1 MYLLVK
7 LARFITP
14 QEQVEI
20 SNEIK
25 KSSNQFINVV
35 QVRNDKWAPKN
46 RLIVKLGLKTTGS
59 PSLNIEQY
67 VRALLKKPGLVSAV
81 IITTDMYNWESK
93 SLNMLIRVLTTYLKT
108 NETSEFNLEFVS
120 IGKVPF
126 HRKAIIDRLKKRNIK
141 YLEKSNFVLYLE
153 AFNKKADKK
162 TNTPIIQCR
171 IGRKFS
177 PIISPKVIYNNSL
190 PQLVLYSPFTAQEV
204 ADFFRLGL
212 AFSIPVIITDE
223 NNRANDLIKKV
234 RERYYKGLDKIEYH
248 ITSSLSKFLDKYEE
262 NCFGF
267 SLWGTTHVNEL
278 PKFIERVKS
287 STSERKDVSLIFGN
301 EETGLPLF
309 VRKKIPMFRIGIQT
323 SEPLRASHA
332 AAYALGVLFSYKKA

>member
-20 SNEIK
+20 SNEIE
-25 KSSNQFINVV
+25 KSSNQFITVV
-35 QVRNDKWAPKN
+35 QVRNDTWATKN
-46 RLIVKLGLKTTGS
+46 RLIVELKLESPDS
-59 PSLNIEQY
+59 PSFNVEQY
-67 VRALLKKPGLVSAV
+67 VQALLKKPGLASAV

-93 SLNMLIRVLTTYLKT
+93 SFSMLINALTEYLNV

-126 HRKAIIDRLKKRNIK
+126 HRKAIIDRLKKRNLR
-141 YLEKSNFVLYLE
+141 YLEKINFVLYLE
-153 AFNKKADKK
+153 AFSTNTNKKAS
-162 TNTPIIQCR
+162 TPSILCR

-177 PIISPKVIYNNSL
+177 PIISPEADYGNFV

-212 AFSIPVIITDE
+212 AFSIPVFITDE

-234 RERYYKGLDKIEYH
+234 SKRYYKGLDKIEYH
-248 ITSSLSKFLDKYEE
+248 ITPSLSEFLEEYEE
-262 NCFGF
+262 TCFGF
-267 SLWGTTHVNEL
+267 SLWGTTHVIEL

-287 STSERKDVSLIFGN
+287 STSERKDISLIFGN

-332 AAYALGVLFSYKKA
+332 AAYVLGMLFSHKKT